1 MRKTNTRWC
10 MLFMACRFLLGSY
23 FCYDNPGPL
32 ETQLEEDFHI
42 DSTQYSLLYTVYSM
56 PNMVL
61 PIFGG
66 LFLDRIGI
74 RAGLLLFTCIL
85 TVGQFVFMMGGYQH
99 SYSWMI
105 AGRVIFGMGGECMC
119 VAQSA
124 IVSVWFKGKELAFA
138 LGVNMSISRLGSVA
152 NAAIVPAVYDQ
163 SGLGVALLVGFG
175 ICIFSLFNAIGLIYL
190 DKKAEE

>member
-1 MRKTNTRWC
+1 
-10 MLFMACRFLLGSY
+10 MLFMACCFLLGSY
-23 FCYDNPGPL
+23 FCYDNPGPI
-32 ETQLEEDFHI
+32 ESQLEDDFHI

-66 LFLDRIGI
+66 VFLDKIGI
-74 RAGLLLFTCIL
+74 RSGLLLFTCIL
-85 TVGQFVFMMGGYQH
+85 TLGQLVFMIGGYNH
-99 SYSWMI
+99 NYNWLI

-138 LGVNMSISRLGSVA
+138 LGINMSVSRLGSVA
-152 NAAIVPAVYDQ
+152 NGAIVPSVYE
-163 SGLGVALLVGFG
+163 
-175 ICIFSLFNAIGLIYL
+175 N
-190 DKKAEE
+190 